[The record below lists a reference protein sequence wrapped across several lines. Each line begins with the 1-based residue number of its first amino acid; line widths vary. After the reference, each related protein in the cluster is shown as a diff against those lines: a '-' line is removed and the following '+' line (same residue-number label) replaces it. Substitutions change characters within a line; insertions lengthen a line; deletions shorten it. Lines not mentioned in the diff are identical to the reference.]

1 MAGKVCGGRSIAEK
15 IGLDEPYVS
24 QILECGFLAPD
35 IVEAILDGR
44 QPSNLTG
51 RKLTRRVPMN
61 WGEQRKKLGFPNV
74 SSR

>member
-44 QPSNLTG
+44 QPSNLTW